1 MKVIHY
7 LNLFVTFSHTLL
19 LIVATISS
27 FFDNENLFF
36 YAAYSHFGFGVFQ
49 VILSLICLFFAQKV
63 TKKSRNKLFSY
74 FVIVV
79 IYFLIMYAFSNFRFS
94 NEKIIMVSYMVI
106 IPMIIAYFFLF
117 TTWNFMKDIQD
128 K

>member
-7 LNLFVTFSHTLL
+7 INLFVTVAHTLL
-19 LIVATISS
+19 LIVSS
-27 FFDNENLFF
+27 LSALFKNDDLFF

-49 VILSLICLFFAQKV
+49 VILSLVCLFFAQKV
-63 TKKSRNKLFSY
+63 TRKSRNKLFSY
-74 FVIVV
+74 FVIIV